1 VGKKS
6 KSQVSASGTDA
17 LCCGIK
23 SQFEKKGRTEQR
35 RKRDLGLFYAK
46 HLFLMECGQPCYPFS
61 TASRPDG
68 TGGNRPR
75 QHFLSFALE
84 TMAVA

>member
-1 VGKKS
+1 
-6 KSQVSASGTDA
+6 
-17 LCCGIK
+17 LCSGIK
-23 SQFEKKGRTEQR
+23 SQFEKKGRTEPR
-35 RKRDLGLFYAK
+35 GKEILGCFMLNAF
-46 HLFLMECGQPCYPFS
+46 FRMELLVSPLYPFF

-68 TGGNRPR
+68 TGRNGPR